1 MNKTTRNI
9 LNRLVFY
16 DILGHM
22 GRNKKFKRQDV
33 LEKCIDLFWSRG
45 YADTSL
51 KEIEQCTGVNKSG
64 LYSEFESKEN
74 LFLECLKHYTE
85 LYDARGVLDRT
96 PAGWNNIVD
105 FLYLSVRG
113 KKTGCFLVNTLREW
127 ELLPTK
133 AKKYMNT
140 HMKNI
145 RSSLQKNTD
154 VEKLPE
160 EALEAILTFNSGL
173 ALSMNILK
181 KEEGERKVSHFL
193 KLLV

>member
-1 MNKTTRNI
+1 MQSARNI

-16 DILGHM
+16 DILSHM
-22 GRNKKFKRQDV
+22 GRNKKFKRQEV

-64 LYSEFESKEN
+64 LYAEFESKEN
-74 LFLECLKHYTE
+74 LFLECLKYYTE
-85 LYDARGVLDRT
+85 LYNARSVLDRT
-96 PAGWNNIVD
+96 PSGWSNIED

-127 ELLPTK
+127 ELLPAP
-133 AKKYMNT
+133 AKKYMKT
-140 HMKNI
+140 HMKNV
-145 RSSLQKNTD
+145 RDSLQKNTAAQKWPD
-154 VEKLPE
+154 ETLD
-160 EALEAILTFNSGL
+160 AILTFNSGL

-181 KEEGERKVSHFL
+181 KEDGEQRVESFL
-193 KLLV
+193 KLLS

>member
-1 MNKTTRNI
+1 
-9 LNRLVFY
+9 
-16 DILGHM
+16 M
-22 GRNKKFKRQDV
+22 GRNKKFKREEV

-45 YADTSL
+45 YADASL

-64 LYSEFESKEN
+64 LYAEFESKEN
-74 LFLECLKHYTE
+74 LFLECLKYYTE
-85 LYDARGVLDRT
+85 LYNARSVLDRS
-96 PAGWNNIVD
+96 PSGWKNIVD

-127 ELLPTK
+127 ELLPAN
-133 AKKYMNT
+133 AKKYMKS

-145 RSSLQKNTD
+145 RDSLQKNITA
-154 VEKLPE
+154 EKLPAE
-160 EALEAILTFNSGL
+160 TLDVILTFNSGL

-181 KEEGERKVSHFL
+181 KEEGEQKVSHFL